1 MLRALTAFALVSMS
15 VSAFATT
22 PAQTEEKTTTT
33 TTTTTAT
40 GASTTLSYKEAKATC
55 LKEKPELKGKEL
67 RTCVTA
73 KQVAAKGGSPTT
85 TTK

>member
-1 MLRALTAFALVSMS
+1 MLRTFLALSIVSLG
-15 VSAFATT
+15 VSAFANT
-22 PAQTEEKTTTT
+22 PAQTEEKTTT

-73 KQVAAKGGSPTT
+73 KQVAAKGGAATA